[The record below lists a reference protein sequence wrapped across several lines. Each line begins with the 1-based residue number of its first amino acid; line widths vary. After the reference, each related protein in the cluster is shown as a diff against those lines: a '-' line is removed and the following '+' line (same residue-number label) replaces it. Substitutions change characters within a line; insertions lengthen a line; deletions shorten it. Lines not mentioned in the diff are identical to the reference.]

1 MILNHV
7 FMINSRFNFR
17 FDSEGLQDETNEL
30 NWAKLLSSKE
40 AGFAIGAACYNKNLK
55 EADYER
61 LGLLANHA
69 YSILDVKELHGLRL
83 LKVRNP
89 WGRISWRGNWSFN
102 SPSWTPELL
111 ELFKINPRSSCF
123 FFLPQNQISSKC
135 PLVFNFTLK
144 TTTTNIIIS
153 IHSLIV
159 K

>member
-1 MILNHV
+1 
-7 FMINSRFNFR
+7 MINSRFNFR

-111 ELFKINPRSSCF
+111 ELFKINPREMNSNADNGVFWISYFDFLKYFHSVRKKKTFKTLIF
-123 FFLPQNQISSKC
+123 FIDFY
-135 PLVFNFTLK
+135 F
-144 TTTTNIIIS
+144 
-153 IHSLIV
+153 
-159 K
+159 

>member
-1 MILNHV
+1 M
-7 FMINSRFNFR
+7 
-17 FDSEGLQDETNEL
+17 

-55 EADYER
+55 EADYEK

-83 LKVRNP
+83 LQVRNP

-111 ELFKINPRSSCF
+111 ELFKINPREMNYNAENGVFWISF
-123 FFLPQNQISSKC
+123 FDFLKFFHSVSKIS
-135 PLVFNFTLK
+135 NFFPSLLK
-144 TTTTNIIIS
+144 FLLKKR
-153 IHSLIV
+153 LIFV
-159 K
+159 KFIRIGWRLE